1 MSDLARYIEV
11 IVEPTYA
18 DFRAQPSSR
27 RAFLTCVA
35 IFHAVDRV
43 TFPKKSAGLRSQWR
57 RQSLEFG
64 LVDVVAHHFKHV
76 QSGDERIPPDRP
88 GIPIGFALGFNKDGH
103 EMELRNFSF
112 VMRDA
117 ITFLKQKAA
126 ELGAAE
132 GAPAVAAAP

>member
-43 TFPKKSAGLRSQWR
+43 TFPRKPAVLRTQWR

-76 QSGDERIPPDRP
+76 QSGDERIPADRP
-88 GIPIGFALGFNKDGH
+88 GLAIGFNEDGH
-103 EMELRNFSF
+103 EIELRNFSF

-117 ITFLKQKAA
+117 ITFLKRKAA

-132 GAPAVAAAP
+132 DAPAVAAAP

>member
-1 MSDLARYIEV
+1 MSALASYIEV

-18 DFRAQPSSR
+18 DFRANPTSR
-27 RAFLTCVA
+27 GAFLTCVA

-43 TFPKKSAGLRSQWR
+43 AFPRKPAVLRVQWR
-57 RQSLEFG
+57 RESLEFG

-76 QSGDERIPPDRP
+76 QSTDERIRANRP
-88 GIPIGFALGFNKDGH
+88 GLPIGFTLGFNEDGH

-132 GAPAVAAAP
+132 EAPAVAAAL

>member
-11 IVEPTYA
+11 IVDPTYA

-43 TFPKKSAGLRSQWR
+43 TFPRRPAVLRAHWR
-57 RQSLEFG
+57 RQSLEFA

-76 QSGDERIPPDRP
+76 QSGDERIPADRP
-88 GIPIGFALGFNKDGH
+88 GLPIGFALGFNEDGH

-126 ELGAAE
+126 ELGAAKD
-132 GAPAVAAAP
+132 APEVVAAP

>member
-1 MSDLARYIEV
+1 VSDLTHYIEV

-18 DFRAQPSSR
+18 DFRAQPNSR

-43 TFPKKSAGLRSQWR
+43 TFPKKPAVLRAQWR
-57 RQSLEFG
+57 RQSFEFG

-76 QSGDERIPPDRP
+76 QSGDERITADRP
-88 GIPIGFALGFNKDGH
+88 GIPIGFALGFNEDGH

-126 ELGAAE
+126 AIAS
-132 GAPAVAAAP
+132 AAAPEAVAP